1 MKWAKN
7 ALSSSFYINSP
18 PPCEGN
24 PSPNP
29 LHFSI
34 CLFFA
39 FKLHTHCVSMVY
51 GDFILHF
58 AFTLPSHLISPPCE
72 GGQGDVPS
80 VGPLL
85 DNHSNG
91 TSP

>member
-7 ALSSSFYINSP
+7 ALSSSFYISFLP
-18 PPCEGN
+18 PYERV

-39 FKLHTHCVSMVY
+39 FKLHTHCISTTY
-51 GDFILHF
+51 NESILHF
-58 AFTLPSHLISPPCE
+58 AFTLLSINLFFHF
-72 GGQGDVPS
+72 
-80 VGPLL
+80 
-85 DNHSNG
+85 N
-91 TSP
+91 

>member
-39 FKLHTHCVSMVY
+39 FKFHTYCVSMVY
-51 GDFILHF
+51 GDLPFIL
-58 AFTLPSHLISPPCE
+58 PSRCLHTRKLVIQSEAKDLGNTNLSTP
-72 GGQGDVPS
+72 
-80 VGPLL
+80 
-85 DNHSNG
+85 
-91 TSP
+91 

>member
-7 ALSSSFYINSP
+7 ALSSSFYINFL

-39 FKLHTHCVSMVY
+39 FKLHTYCVSMVY
-51 GDFILHF
+51 IDFIFHF
-58 AFTLPSHLISPPCE
+58 AFTLLSHPETCHPERSE
-72 GGQGDVPS
+72 GS
-80 VGPLL
+80 R
-85 DNHSNG
+85 
-91 TSP
+91 